1 MTNSRKELSFSG
13 HTHSGYAATNH
24 THSQYALNNHTHTEY
39 STIGHTHP
47 QYVTENDV
55 IELINTRPPA
65 APSLTL
71 ELGISDLTRKMSGSN
86 TYYEYD
92 KNLVSLTGFTPVSVT
107 IYSSFTMNLTAKY
120 TGENAS
126 YLTALNKTYDFSIS
140 GSDYTL
146 LPGDETYDIC
156 NKYDN
161 TMKVPDIQYQYNRK
175 ARVVS
180 TINFIFNTNYNL
192 TFGFKSGFQYVHD
205 GGYSGSWKPTSV
217 HLNTTSIN
225 SFYCKLLILGERSN

>member
-1 MTNSRKELSFSG
+1 MTNSRKEISFSG

-24 THSQYALNNHTHTEY
+24 THSQYALNNHTHAEY

-47 QYVTENDV
+47 QYMTENDV

-71 ELGISDLTRKMSGSN
+71 ELGKSDLTRKVSDGN
-86 TYYEYD
+86 TYYEYN

-107 IYSSFTMNLTAKY
+107 IYSSFTMNLTAEY
-120 TGENAS
+120 NGEYAS
-126 YLTALNKTYDFSIS
+126 YLTALNKTYDFSVS

-146 LPGDETYDIC
+146 LPGDETYNIC
-156 NKYDN
+156 NTYN
-161 TMKVPDIQYQYNRK
+161 NNMKVPDTQYQDNRY
-175 ARVVS
+175 AYVFS
-180 TINFIFNTNYNL
+180 AINFIFNTNYNL
-192 TFGFKSGFQYVHD
+192 TFGFKSGFQYRHD
-205 GGYSGSWKPTSV
+205 GGSTGGWRPTGV
-217 HLNTTSIN
+217 YLNTTSIN

>member
-1 MTNSRKELSFSG
+1 MTNSRKEISFSG

-24 THSQYALNNHTHTEY
+24 THSQYALNNHTHSEY

-47 QYVTENDV
+47 QYMTENDV

-71 ELGISDLTRKMSGSN
+71 ELGKSDLTRKVLDGN
-86 TYYEYD
+86 TYYEYN

-107 IYSSFTMNLTAKY
+107 IYSSFTMNLTAEY
-120 TGENAS
+120 NGENAN

-146 LPGDETYDIC
+146 LPGDETYNIC
-156 NKYDN
+156 NTYN
-161 TMKVPDIQYQYNRK
+161 NNMKVPDTQYQDNRY
-175 ARVVS
+175 AYVFS
-180 TINFIFNTNYNL
+180 AINFIFNTNYNL
-192 TFGFKSGFQYVHD
+192 TFGFKSGFQYRHD
-205 GGYSGSWKPTSV
+205 GGSTGGWRPTGV
-217 HLNTTSIN
+217 YLNTTSIN